1 MMLVVIVVEM
11 MMRQRRFFDEN
22 DGCDYG
28 DVYAVGDVDYDEY
41 YDVLMKGEHESF
53 LKAREI

>member
-1 MMLVVIVVEM
+1 MMMLVVIVVEM
-11 MMRQRRFFDEN
+11 MMRRRRCFDEN

-41 YDVLMKGEHESF
+41 YDVF
-53 LKAREI
+53 DDDFT